1 VTAATAGEREDV
13 RLVVADTGCLVE
25 EDRFF
30 DAFDAGRLGHDCE
43 S

>member
-1 VTAATAGEREDV
+1 MTAATAGERDV